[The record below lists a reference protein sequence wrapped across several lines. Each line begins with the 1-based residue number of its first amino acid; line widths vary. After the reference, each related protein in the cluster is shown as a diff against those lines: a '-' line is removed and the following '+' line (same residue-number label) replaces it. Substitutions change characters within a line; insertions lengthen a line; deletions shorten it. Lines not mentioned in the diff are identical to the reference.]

1 MKYKQK
7 KKEENTR
14 CFGRWRG
21 GTASREFML
30 EQSKAQSTPQASQRR
45 AQTDELGAEPREERW
60 DADGSSVPSARLRI
74 SHVLRQLKRTV
85 EAALFHIGVLFR
97 TMGL

>member
-1 MKYKQK
+1 M
-7 KKEENTR
+7 
-14 CFGRWRG
+14 G
-21 GTASREFML
+21 GGGEGLRVESSCWSRA
-30 EQSKAQSTPQASQRR
+30 KRR